1 MAGLVLVLL
10 ASTVGLALAAPG
22 ISTRHL
28 ETLEL
33 CSGGASRP
41 CLVEIRGRLEP
52 PQGRSTWVFIADGPG
67 RSEQQFNPRVLRG
80 GSRDVTRGG
89 EVVGLH
95 LGDDLVGVRD
105 PDGLVH
111 WDGRGHWPLP
121 LVVTSVALL
130 LALAVTV
137 VLLCRALD
145 AATGEADR
153 PR

>member
-1 MAGLVLVLL
+1 M
-10 ASTVGLALAAPG
+10 PG
-22 ISTRHL
+22 GDPGPAR
-28 ETLEL
+28 
-33 CSGGASRP
+33 A
-41 CLVEIRGRLEP
+41 
-52 PQGRSTWVFIADGPG
+52 PQGRSTWVFIAEGPG

-111 WDGRGHWPLP
+111 RDGRGHWPLP

-137 VLLCRALD
+137 VLLGRALD